1 MTKANIDLSPEGRLY
16 RQRIHGHLERLNLQ
30 RKLLVEQ
37 ERDGADTKEA
47 RLLLRK
53 LLKELEAMLSAH
65 RTLVSDPS
73 QEEA

>member
-1 MTKANIDLSPEGRLY
+1 MTKANLDLSPEGRLY
-16 RQRIHGHLERLNLQ
+16 RRRIHGHLERVNLQ

-37 ERDGADTKEA
+37 ERDGTDTKEA